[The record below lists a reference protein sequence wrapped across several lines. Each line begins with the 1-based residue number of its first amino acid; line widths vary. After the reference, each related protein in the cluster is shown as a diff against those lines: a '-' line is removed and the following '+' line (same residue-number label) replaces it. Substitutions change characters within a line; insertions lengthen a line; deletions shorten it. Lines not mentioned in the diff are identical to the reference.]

1 MKPDRPSF
9 SVVAERR
16 FRLAGKAIIE
26 QHNPYFLPVDQQ
38 RELCERNGIPFVS
51 FAHYDYLGLSTHP
64 DVIGAASTELHRL
77 GTGVGASRLVGGE
90 RVGHRV
96 FERELADFLG
106 VGDVMSLVSGYLV
119 NVSLIN
125 FLMGPRDLVLID
137 ELAHNSIF
145 VGAKNGRYDH
155 RVFNHNDLD
164 DLERQLEELRGQ
176 YRNVLIVVEGLYS
189 MDGDI
194 PDLPRLVALK
204 EAHDAWLMV
213 DEAHSYGVLGATGR
227 GLCEHFDI
235 DPRRIELTV
244 GTLSKSFVSSGGFIC
259 AEQGVIDWLRFTL
272 PGFVYS
278 VGLSPATLGSAHGA
292 LNQLKAEPQRV
303 ARLHDNS
310 EYFRDHARSMGL
322 NTGPAIGRGVVPILF
337 SSPMQTMIAS
347 QTLLEHGIYAPPIV
361 QIGVPKDQPR
371 IRFFLSAEHTREQMD
386 KAIGIAAE
394 VAHGTGSAGAGL
406 LAQQQAVVGA

>member
-9 SVVAERR
+9 AVVAERR

-26 QHNPYFLPVDQQ
+26 QHNPYFLPVDQH
-38 RELCERNGIPFVS
+38 REQCERNGIPFIS
-51 FAHYDYLGLSTHP
+51 FAHYDYLGLNQNP
-64 DVIGAASTELHRL
+64 EVVASSSEELHRL

-90 RVGHRV
+90 RVGHRA

-106 VGDVMSLVSGYLV
+106 VGDAMSLVSGYLV

-155 RVFNHNDLD
+155 RVFAHNDLD
-164 DLERQLEELRGQ
+164 DLERQLEELRDQ
-176 YRNVLIVVEGLYS
+176 YRNILIVVEGLYS

-194 PDLPRLVALK
+194 PDLPRLVSLK
-204 EAHDAWLMV
+204 EAHDAWLLV
-213 DEAHSYGVLGATGR
+213 DEAHSYGVLGDTGR

-259 AEQGVIDWLRFTL
+259 AEQGVIDWLRFAL

-292 LNQLKAEPQRV
+292 LRQLQAEPHRIT
-303 ARLHDNS
+303 RLHENS
-310 EYFRDHARSMGL
+310 VYFRDRARDAGL
-322 NTGPAIGRGVVPILF
+322 DTGVAIGRGVVPILF
-337 SSPMQTMIAS
+337 TNPMQTMIVS
-347 QTLLEHGIYAPPIV
+347 QALLENGVYAPPIV

-371 IRFFLSAEHTREQMD
+371 IRFFISAEHTREQMD
-386 KAIGIAAE
+386 KAIDIVAAVVSGE
-394 VAHGTGSAGAGL
+394 AAAAGAP
-406 LAQQQAVVGA
+406 QSAVMGA

>member
-1 MKPDRPSF
+1 MKPERPSF

-26 QHNPYFLPVDQQ
+26 RHNPYFLPVDRQ
-38 RELCERNGIPFVS
+38 REICERNGIPFIS
-51 FAHYDYLGLSTHP
+51 FAHYDYLGLTQ
-64 DVIGAASTELHRL
+64 DEAVVKRAGEALTRL

-90 RVGHRV
+90 RTGHRA
-96 FERELADFLG
+96 FESELAEFFG
-106 VGDVMSLVSGYLV
+106 VGDAMTLVSGYLV

-145 VGAKNGRYDH
+145 VGAKHGRYDH
-155 RVFNHNDLD
+155 KVFEHNNLD
-164 DLERQLEELRGQ
+164 DLERQLNESRGQ
-176 YRNVLIVVEGLYS
+176 YRNVLVVVEGLYS

-194 PDLPRLVALK
+194 PDLPRLVELK
-204 EAHDAWLMV
+204 EAHDAWLLV

-227 GLCEHFDI
+227 GLCEHFGI

-259 AEQGVIDWLRFTL
+259 AEKSVIDWMRYTL

-278 VGLSPATLGSAHGA
+278 VGLSPATLGGAHAA
-292 LNQLKAEPQRV
+292 LDKLKDEPSRV
-303 ARLHDNS
+303 ERLHHNS
-310 EYFRDHARSMGL
+310 VYFRDRANALGL
-322 NTGPAIGRGVVPILF
+322 ETGPAIGRGVVPILF
-337 SSPMQTMIAS
+337 ADPMQTMMAS
-347 QTLLEHGIYAPPIV
+347 QALLDAGIYAPPIV

-371 IRFFLSAEHTREQMD
+371 IRFFISANHTEAEMD
-386 KAIGIAAE
+386 RAIEIVSAV
-394 VAHGTGSAGAGL
+394 VAGSAPQASEPQTAAAAG
-406 LAQQQAVVGA
+406 V